1 MNNER
6 SFQRLA
12 AVTAIISAPLAF
24 ASLVVPM
31 AAVDFNMA
39 AFEDFSLMLSAG
51 SGGARLVGWG
61 MVADIFGYYLIL
73 APLALFLWHWLRPR
87 NPRMVD
93 LYTFG
98 GLAYMVI
105 GAIGAGFLWMAWP
118 ALINSYG
125 AAGAQQRETI
135 KIVFQTITAGIQ
147 SGVWGME
154 SVPAGIWWLGMG
166 ALLRTE
172 RCALGVF
179 TMVLGAFML
188 LFFVGA
194 LVGLDALAQLGLFF
208 ALIFAPLWALWLG
221 IDLLRK
227 PVA

>member
-24 ASLVVPM
+24 ASVVAPL
-31 AAVDFNMA
+31 AAVDFNME
-39 AFEDFSLMLSAG
+39 AFDDMSLMLSTG
-51 SGGARLVGWG
+51 SSGARLLGWG
-61 MVADIFGYYLIL
+61 MVADIFGFYLIL
-73 APLALFLWHWLRPR
+73 APLALFLWRWLRPK

-93 LYTFG
+93 LFTFC

-118 ALINSYG
+118 NLINSYS
-125 AAGAQQRETI
+125 ASSPQQRETI
-135 KIVFQTITAGIQ
+135 EIVFKSLTAGIQ
-147 SGVWGME
+147 QGVWGME
-154 SVPAGIWWLGMG
+154 AIPASIWWLGIG

-172 RCALGVF
+172 RRILGIV
-179 TMVLGAFML
+179 TVVLGAFML
-188 LFFVGA
+188 LSFVGT
-194 LVGLDALAQLGLFF
+194 LVGLAAVSQIGLFVYLFF
-208 ALIFAPLWALWLG
+208 APIWALWLG